1 MCSRL
6 ELRPRPVSGTFPAG
20 GTVAPAGTRAGSLTG
35 PTASRTIGAMALIEA
50 PEQAMRLAR
59 AICSDISLYNE
70 EKIVRSIQQDNFFD
84 ALKDELAEGRDLFKS
99 RVAPD
104 TLARTNFFDRAVVD
118 VILKPKGRL
127 RSKIW

>member
-1 MCSRL
+1 
-6 ELRPRPVSGTFPAG
+6 
-20 GTVAPAGTRAGSLTG
+20 
-35 PTASRTIGAMALIEA
+35 MALIEA

-84 ALKDELAEGRDLFKS
+84 ALKDELSEGRDLFKS

-104 TLARTNFFDRAVVD
+104 TLTRTNFFDRAVVD

>member
-1 MCSRL
+1 
-6 ELRPRPVSGTFPAG
+6 
-20 GTVAPAGTRAGSLTG
+20 
-35 PTASRTIGAMALIEA
+35 MALIEA

-84 ALKDELAEGRDLFKS
+84 ALRDELTEGRDLFKS

-104 TLARTNFFDRAVVD
+104 ILARTNFFDRAVVD
-118 VILKPKGRL
+118 VILKPKGRI

>member
-1 MCSRL
+1 
-6 ELRPRPVSGTFPAG
+6 
-20 GTVAPAGTRAGSLTG
+20 
-35 PTASRTIGAMALIEA
+35 MALIEA

-70 EKIVRSIQQDNFFD
+70 EKVVRGIQQDTFFD
-84 ALKDELAEGRDLFKS
+84 VLKDELAEGRDLFKS

-104 TLARTNFFDRAVVD
+104 VLARTNFFDRAVVD
-118 VILKPKGRL
+118 VILKPKGRI

>member
-1 MCSRL
+1 
-6 ELRPRPVSGTFPAG
+6 
-20 GTVAPAGTRAGSLTG
+20 
-35 PTASRTIGAMALIEA
+35 MALIEA

-84 ALKDELAEGRDLFKS
+84 ALKDELNEGRDLFKS

-104 TLARTNFFDRAVVD
+104 TLLRTNFFDRAVVD
-118 VILKPKGRL
+118 VILKPKGRI